1 MKDEIKKRYNKR
13 FLLLLLIVFFLCPR
27 PSIAQPINYNFN
39 FTGDLGIWDIT
50 GTYTDDSIGGNIS
63 YTVTQDSSGKLT
75 GFGTANVT
83 ALGVYIEMTYD
94 IKGSVKQRNGVAT
107 VKLCLNFSGTATYL
121 GDIYRFRAKEQVT
134 AEIDTNVAVM
144 RGIVKV
150 SVAIQGLG
158 SDSATINFEADI
170 PDVNMDGSFEI
181 DFEVAS
187 DGRNLIGDGTVTL
200 SNGDPYNFT
209 VKGKIN
215 ERKNESAFSLNATDN
230 NTKGCKL
237 KIKVN
242 EGTDQIISLNGK
254 ILGQSIRQ

>member
-1 MKDEIKKRYNKR
+1 MNDEIKKRYNKR

-27 PSIAQPINYNFN
+27 PSIAQPIDYNFN

-50 GTYTDDSIGGNIS
+50 GTYSDDSIGGNIS
-63 YTVTQDSSGKLT
+63 YTVTQDTAGKLT
-75 GFGTANVT
+75 GYGTASVS
-83 ALGVYIEMTYD
+83 AFGVDIDMTYD

-107 VKLCLNFSGTATYL
+107 VKLCLNFSGTATYE
-121 GDIYRFRAKEQVT
+121 GETYGFRAKEQVT
-134 AEIDTNVAVM
+134 AEIDTNIAVM

-150 SVAIQGLG
+150 SVTVQGFG
-158 SDSATINFEADI
+158 SDRETLVFEADI

-181 DFEVAS
+181 DFEVND
-187 DGRNLIGDGTVTL
+187 DGRNLTGEGTVTL
-200 SNGDPYNFT
+200 SNGDTYNFT

-215 ERKNESAFSLNATDN
+215 ERKNESAFSFNAADN
-230 NTKGCKL
+230 NAKGCKL

-254 ILGQSIRQ
+254 ILGQNLKQ